1 MENFVTIDILGQ
13 PFTFKTESELS
24 EARAVADYLKGQVT
38 KIEDQIIKHSP
49 GISKRTVLLLTAL
62 NITGEYF
69 ALKKKHED
77 LIKIVSERSRQLIS
91 EVESQL
97 ALHQQRK

>member
-1 MENFVTIDILGQ
+1 MEKFVTIEILGQ

-24 EARAVADYLKGQVT
+24 EAQAVADYLKGQVN
-38 KIEDQIIKHSP
+38 KIENQIGGQPP
-49 GISKRTVLLLTAL
+49 GINKRTVLLLTAL

-77 LIKIVSERSRQLIS
+77 FIKTVSERSSQLIN

-97 ALHQQRK
+97 SGVD

>member
-1 MENFVTIDILGQ
+1 VENFVTIEILGQ

-24 EARAVADYLKGQVT
+24 EARAVADYLKSQVT
-38 KIEDQIIKHSP
+38 KMEDQIIQQSP
-49 GISKRTVLLLTAL
+49 SINKRTVLLLTAL

-77 LIKIVSERSRQLIS
+77 LLKTVSERSMHLIKAL
-91 EVESQL
+91 ESQL
-97 ALHQQRK
+97 SFNDQQQ

>member
-1 MENFVTIDILGQ
+1 MENFVTIEILGQ

-24 EARAVADYLKGQVT
+24 EARAVADYLKSQVN
-38 KIEDQIIKHSP
+38 KMEGQIIKNSP
-49 GISKRTVLLLTAL
+49 GINKRTVLLLTAL

-77 LIKIVSERSRQLIS
+77 LKKIVSERSRRL
-91 EVESQL
+91 VNALESQL
-97 ALHQQRK
+97 ASYEKRQ

>member
-1 MENFVTIDILGQ
+1 VENFVTIEILGQ

-24 EARAVADYLKGQVT
+24 EARAVADYLKSQVNR
-38 KIEDQIIKHSP
+38 IEDQIIKHSP
-49 GISKRTVLLLTAL
+49 GINKRTVLLLTAL

-77 LIKIVSERSRQLIS
+77 LVKVVSERSRRLIN

-97 ALHQQRK
+97 AFHEERK